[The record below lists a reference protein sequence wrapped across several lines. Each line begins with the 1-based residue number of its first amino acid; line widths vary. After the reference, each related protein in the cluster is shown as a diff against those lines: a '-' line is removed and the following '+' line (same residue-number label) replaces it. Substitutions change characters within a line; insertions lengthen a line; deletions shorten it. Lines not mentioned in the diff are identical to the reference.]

1 MEVKE
6 LVKKLKELCDKRY
19 ALFEKLNTENSYKKF
34 LKEIGK
40 SENEIPS
47 NIACSDSDKK
57 LLARYNAIIGK
68 YSEFFIFKANE
79 VIETLKEALK
89 SEGFEY
95 KEDFEEVEH
104 VKYTKEYFEE
114 TTDVDYIVCNAF
126 LKGKNG
132 KKIDLFKFTGESSDE
147 CMYLLLLHADNYNIN
162 LLNENLIPFN
172 KVVVQDLKLPKVQQA
187 LWLMV
192 ENKISEKLICLEN
205 DRLTKIA
212 KVNNEYKQTLDSIA
226 SILK

>member
-1 MEVKE
+1 M
-6 LVKKLKELCDKRY
+6 
-19 ALFEKLNTENSYKKF
+19 
-34 LKEIGK
+34 
-40 SENEIPS
+40 
-47 NIACSDSDKK
+47 
-57 LLARYNAIIGK
+57 
-68 YSEFFIFKANE
+68 
-79 VIETLKEALK
+79 
-89 SEGFEY
+89 
-95 KEDFEEVEH
+95 
-104 VKYTKEYFEE
+104 
-114 TTDVDYIVCNAF
+114 
-126 LKGKNG
+126 
-132 KKIDLFKFTGESSDE
+132 FKFTGESSDE